1 MEYKLNKVDLDVR
14 QRIEDSVR
22 DGVVH
27 RKDEISIKKDGGNSE
42 GKSKNEF
49 SKSLKKAKQQ
59 NKRDKGNK
67 RNKQD
72 DKILI
77 EAVKMKV
84 VNIEA
89 SIENKDKE
97 NITSGRFLDTK
108 R

>member
-22 DGVVH
+22 EGVVH
-27 RKDEISIKKDGGNSE
+27 RKDEISIKKDGGNPE

-59 NKRDKGNK
+59 DKKDKENKKDN
-67 RNKQD
+67 
-72 DKILI
+72 KILI
-77 EAVKMKV
+77 EAVKAKV
-84 VNIEA
+84 VNVEA
-89 SIENKDKE
+89 SIESKDKE
-97 NITSGRFLDTK
+97 NLTSGRFLDTK

>member
-27 RKDEISIKKDGGNSE
+27 RKDEISIKKDGGNPE
-42 GKSKNEF
+42 EKSKNEF
-49 SKSLKKAKQQ
+49 SKSLKKVKEQ
-59 NKRDKGNK
+59 NKKDKENK

-97 NITSGRFLDTK
+97 IITSGRFLDTK

>member
-22 DGVVH
+22 EGVVH
-27 RKDEISIKKDGGNSE
+27 RKDEISIKKDGGNPE

-59 NKRDKGNK
+59 DKKDKENKKDN
-67 RNKQD
+67 
-72 DKILI
+72 KILI
-77 EAVKMKV
+77 EAVKAEV
-84 VNIEA
+84 VNVEA
-89 SIENKDKE
+89 SIESKDKE
-97 NITSGRFLDTK
+97 NLTSGRFLDTK

>member
-27 RKDEISIKKDGGNSE
+27 RKDEISIKKDGGNPE

-59 NKRDKGNK
+59 DKEDKENKKGN
-67 RNKQD
+67 
-72 DKILI
+72 KILI

-89 SIENKDKE
+89 SIESKDKE
-97 NITSGRFLDTK
+97 SLTSGRFLDTK

>member
-22 DGVVH
+22 EGVVH
-27 RKDEISIKKDGGNSE
+27 RKDEISIKKDGGNPE
-42 GKSKNEF
+42 GKNKNEF

-59 NKRDKGNK
+59 GKKDKENKKE
-67 RNKQD
+67 

-77 EAVKMKV
+77 EAVKMKAINV
-84 VNIEA
+84 EA
-89 SIENKDKE
+89 SIDSKDKE
-97 NITSGRFLDTK
+97 NLTSGRFLDTK